1 MQRATFIAAA
11 LIAAASAV
19 SIKEQEQP
27 IVDEYDMM
35 EQDWSDF
42 CDPEV
47 IHKFDEYF
55 EMVDLDGNTFLT
67 IDEVE
72 AAVAAFIE
80 DPVERAFIESHL
92 PEAFKLADMKKFHE
106 DNVKDE
112 RVSPAEAMNF
122 FHQCAAG
129 QPKVFYAYLHMSEA
143 AQFPQDKKDQ
153 SRVPDCH
160 VADVMGELGLD
171 RNESLLTLLHAEKR
185 ERFPEHDLPF
195 WFVWEA
201 MMKAAGKWEQ
211 PAPAELTESF
221 DIVDDDWSWFC
232 TEEGK
237 SFVEPMF
244 EEADKDGSGKVSMDE
259 LMDVFRGEFE
269 GDALDFFL
277 RHDYIVNY
285 VGYSDKEIEPR
296 EWFGFWYCHHG

>member
-35 EQDWSDF
+35 HQDWSDF

-47 IHKFDEYF
+47 ISKFDEYF
-55 EMVDLDGNTFLT
+55 QMVDLDGNTFLT

-80 DPVERAFIESHL
+80 DPAERAFVESHL

-106 DNVKDE
+106 DNIKDE
-112 RVSPAEAMNF
+112 RISPAEGWNF

-143 AQFPQDKKDQ
+143 AQFPQAKEDQ

-160 VADVMGELGLD
+160 VADVMGEMGLD
-171 RNESLLTLLHAEKR
+171 RNESLMTLLAAEKR
-185 ERFPEHDLPF
+185 EKFPEHDLPF

-201 MMKAAGKWEQ
+201 MMKAAGKWEA
-211 PAPAELTESF
+211 APAELTESYE
-221 DIVDDDWSWFC
+221 VLEDDWSWFC
-232 TEEGK
+232 SEEGQA
-237 SFVEPMF
+237 FIEPMF
-244 EEADKDGSGKVSMDE
+244 YEADTDESGKVDWDEVMDQ
-259 LMDVFRGEFE
+259 LKTHFE
-269 GDALDFFL
+269 GD
-277 RHDYIVNY
+277 
-285 VGYSDKEIEPR
+285 
-296 EWFGFWYCHHG
+296 

>member
-80 DPVERAFIESHL
+80 DPAERAFVESHL

-106 DNVKDE
+106 DKVK
-112 RVSPAEAMNF
+112 
-122 FHQCAAG
+122 
-129 QPKVFYAYLHMSEA
+129 Y
-143 AQFPQDKKDQ
+143 
-153 SRVPDCH
+153 
-160 VADVMGELGLD
+160 
-171 RNESLLTLLHAEKR
+171 
-185 ERFPEHDLPF
+185 
-195 WFVWEA
+195 
-201 MMKAAGKWEQ
+201 
-211 PAPAELTESF
+211 
-221 DIVDDDWSWFC
+221 
-232 TEEGK
+232 
-237 SFVEPMF
+237 
-244 EEADKDGSGKVSMDE
+244 
-259 LMDVFRGEFE
+259 
-269 GDALDFFL
+269 
-277 RHDYIVNY
+277 
-285 VGYSDKEIEPR
+285 
-296 EWFGFWYCHHG
+296 